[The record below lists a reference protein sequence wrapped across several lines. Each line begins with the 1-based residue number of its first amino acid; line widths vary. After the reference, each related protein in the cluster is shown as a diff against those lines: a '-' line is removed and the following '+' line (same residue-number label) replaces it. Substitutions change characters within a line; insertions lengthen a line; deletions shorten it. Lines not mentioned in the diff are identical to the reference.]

1 VSNSESATRVSGQ
14 HPGRSGSHRLVEAG
28 LGILVRVVLVESA
41 RRAALAQEGILEG
54 APVMVERRLALGG
67 PLIVRLGRTRLAVA
81 RRVAA
86 DVLVEADDSAAVT
99 PVTPVTPTESA
110 P

>member
-1 VSNSESATRVSGQ
+1 
-14 HPGRSGSHRLVEAG
+14 
-28 LGILVRVVLVESA
+28 
-41 RRAALAQEGILEG
+41 
-54 APVMVERRLALGG
+54 MVERRLALGG

-86 DVLVEADDSAAVT
+86 DVLVEPDDSAAVT
-99 PVTPVTPTESA
+99 PVTPTESA

>member
-1 VSNSESATRVSGQ
+1 M
-14 HPGRSGSHRLVEAG
+14 
-28 LGILVRVVLVESA
+28 ESA
-41 RRAALAQEGILEG
+41 RRAALAQEGIFEG
-54 APVMVERRLALGG
+54 APITVERRLALGG

-86 DVLVEADDSAAVT
+86 DVLVEIDGLAAVT
-99 PVTPVTPTESA
+99 LVAQTESA